1 MGRRG
6 DHSKDEIAQMA
17 LDAAV
22 ALLEEE
28 GPDRLTTRA
37 VAQRIGYTAG
47 SLYFVFR
54 NRDDLVLRVNER
66 TLDEL
71 RADLEQALADTD
83 DAEARLHALGR
94 CYLDFAERHP
104 TRWRLVF
111 EHDVADPDQVPEGMR
126 RKIDAFFRLIAAELG
141 RRSPTL
147 GADPIRRAA
156 QSLWGGV
163 HGIAILSITGKL
175 RAGGEQPAAVLV
187 EDLIA
192 TYLRGLDRAAES
204 AG

>member
-1 MGRRG
+1 
-6 DHSKDEIAQMA
+6 MA

-28 GPDRLTTRA
+28 GPERLTTRA

-54 NRDDLVLRVNER
+54 NRDDLVLQVNLR

-71 RADLEQALADTD
+71 REALDRALSN
-83 DAEARLHALGR
+83 AVEASGGLLALGR

-111 EHDVADPDQVPEGMR
+111 EHNLPDPASLPSTLQDR
-126 RKIDAFFRLIAAELG
+126 IDALFELICTALAA
-141 RRSPTL
+141 RAPTL
-147 GADPIRRAA
+147 DRQEVRLAA

-163 HGIAILSITGKL
+163 HGIAVLAITGKL
-175 RAGGEQPAAVLV
+175 SAGGDRPAQSLV
-187 EDLIA
+187 DDLIG
-192 TYLRGLDRAAES
+192 TYLAGLDRRT
-204 AG
+204 

>member
-1 MGRRG
+1 
-6 DHSKDEIAQMA
+6 MA

-28 GPDRLTTRA
+28 GPERLTTRA

-54 NRDDLVLRVNER
+54 NRDDLVLQVNMR

-71 RADLEQALADTD
+71 RDNLERALSDG
-83 DAEARLHALGR
+83 AEPNGGLLALGR

-111 EHDVADPDQVPEGMR
+111 EHNLPDPASLPPSLQDR
-126 RKIDAFFRLIAAELG
+126 IDALFELICTALAARAPSLG
-141 RRSPTL
+141 RQALRL
-147 GADPIRRAA
+147 AA

-163 HGIAILSITGKL
+163 HGIAVLSITGKL
-175 RAGGEQPAAVLV
+175 GAGGDRPARYLV
-187 EDLIA
+187 DDLIG
-192 TYLRGLDRAAES
+192 TYLAGLDRRA
-204 AG
+204 

>member
-6 DHSKDEIAQMA
+6 EHSKEEIAQMA
-17 LDAAV
+17 LGAAI

-37 VAQRIGYTAG
+37 VARRIGYTAG

-71 RADLEQALADTD
+71 RAELDGVLDGQKDSD
-83 DAEARLHALGR
+83 ARLHALGR
-94 CYLDFAERHP
+94 CYLAFAERHP

-111 EHDVADPDQVPEGMR
+111 EHDVLDVDQVPEAMR
-126 RKIDAFFRLIAAELG
+126 RKIDAFFQLIAAEIA
-141 RRSPTL
+141 RRSPNL
-147 GADPIRRAA
+147 DPDAIRRAA

-175 RAGGEQPAAVLV
+175 RAGGERPAEALV
-187 EDLIA
+187 EDLVA
-192 TYLRGLDRAAES
+192 TYLRGLDRAR
-204 AG
+204 

>member
-1 MGRRG
+1 VGRRG
-6 DHSKDEIAQMA
+6 EHSKEEIAAMA

-22 ALLEEE
+22 TLLEEE

-37 VAQRIGYTAG
+37 VAQRIGYTVG

-54 NRDDLVLRVNER
+54 NRDDLVLQVNMR

-71 RADLEQALADTD
+71 RAELDAALAGCAGI
-83 DAEARLHALGR
+83 DAPLLALGH

-111 EHDVADPDQVPEGMR
+111 EHNPAHPDDVPAALR
-126 RKIDAFFRLIAAELG
+126 AKIDAFFELICNALTA
-141 RRSPTL
+141 RSPAL
-147 GADPIRRAA
+147 DAVAVRLAA

-163 HGIAILSITGKL
+163 HGIAVLSITGKL
-175 RAGGEQPAAVLV
+175 RAGGERPARLLV
-187 EDLIA
+187 DDLIG
-192 TYLRGLDRAAES
+192 TYLAGLDRTR
-204 AG
+204 